1 MRNTFFISSS
11 GLAGAQVGELPVP
24 GRQGLPHRTAGLGPE
39 LREIVLEG
47 ENTQMRHFVIN

>member
-11 GLAGAQVGELPVP
+11 GLVGAQVGELPVP
-24 GRQGLPHRTAGLGPE
+24 GRQGPPHRTAGLGPE

-47 ENTQMRHFVIN
+47 ENAQMRHFVIN